1 MKRKLG
7 IIAEAIKNED
17 SLETLDR
24 IVNAGFEST
33 FTGRYD
39 LPSVEKLVEKCKKL
53 GLDMEFIHAP
63 FNDINSMWLP
73 GDRYKTIY
81 DGMIQSIDSAAATG
95 IKAVVTHV
103 SSGWSPPEICDDGL
117 KRYDDLVEY
126 AAKKN
131 VTLAFENLRKVGN
144 IAYFVD
150 RYEKNDN
157 VKFCYDCGHE
167 HCYTE
172 TVCFPDI
179 FRDRM
184 IFTHIHDNMGRDK
197 NNPMG
202 DPDMHVLPFDG
213 NIDYEKMMRKLDE
226 YDYKGSLML
235 EVFSGPYPNLSPDEF
250 IKTAFERIKKISL
263 M

>member
-7 IIAEAIKNED
+7 IIAECVDGED
-17 SLETLDR
+17 SVISLER
-24 IVNAGFEST
+24 VAAAGFEST

-39 LPSVEKLVEKCKKL
+39 LPSVEKLVAKCERL
-53 GLDMEFIHAP
+53 GLNMEFIHAP
-63 FNDINSMWLP
+63 FGGINNMWLT
-73 GDRYKTIY
+73 GDGYEAIY
-81 DGMIQSIDSAAATG
+81 GGMCESIDSAAATG
-95 IKAVVTHV
+95 IGAIVAHV
-103 SSGWSPPEICDDGL
+103 SSGWKAPEICDEGL
-117 KRYDDLVEY
+117 KRYDALVEY

-131 VTLAFENLRKVGN
+131 VVVAFENLRKVGN
-144 IAYFVD
+144 VAYFVD
-150 RYEKNDN
+150 RYEGVDN

-184 IFTHIHDNMGRDK
+184 VFTHIHDNLGRDK
-197 NNPMG
+197 NDPMG

-213 NIDYEKMMRKLDE
+213 NIDYARMMRKLDE
-226 YDYKGSLML
+226 YDYRGSLML
-235 EVFSGPYPNLSPDEF
+235 EVTSRPYPGIDPDKF
-250 IKTAFERIKKISL
+250 VRDAYSRIEKISK